1 MRIIP
6 FIFIILAGC
15 LITACQSNTLE
26 EEVITGNLMEV
37 EPSQEEL
44 DAIAL
49 ESQEKI
55 IQDFFAISP
64 SLFGDRFCYDHNS
77 ISQLILHGNNEEDT
91 WTKFEATNNY
101 LTLYHSECDVML
113 EFMTF
118 EMGSKKMAYLS
129 QMNHG
134 NQLFNCLVWDEEKAT
149 WKNRSNFP
157 RPQLS
162 DYFIDLS
169 PEEIDAVNE
178 YGADFVYIDPVDN
191 SAAFLFSE
199 WAMQMNMGEKQM
211 DEFNHEAA
219 YNFDLITSNGHFD
232 LQVSPILTGQQKSSN
247 FFVAYTKD
255 SVPSEQFSALYA
267 EACAELATVNLSAQ
281 LITYGS
287 NDFNVYF
294 PTDTFNF
301 QHMEQF
307 EPRDGFWF
315 YKKGSEP
322 IDLSAEVGINTVIT
336 QAKAYFSEEF

>member
-6 FIFIILAGC
+6 FIILAGC
-15 LITACQSNTLE
+15 LMAACQSNTPE

-49 ESQEKI
+49 ESQEEI
-55 IQDFFAISP
+55 IQDFFAINP

-77 ISQLILHGNNEEDT
+77 ISQLILHANNEEET
-91 WTKFEATNNY
+91 WTKFEVTNNY

-129 QMNHG
+129 QMNRG
-134 NQLFNCLVWDEEKAT
+134 SQQFNCLVWDEDKAT

-157 RPQLS
+157 RPQLAA
-162 DYFIDLS
+162 YFIDLS
-169 PEEIDAVNE
+169 PAERDLVNE
-178 YGADFVYIDPVDN
+178 YGADFIYINPVIN

-219 YNFDLITSNGHFD
+219 YNFELTTNSGHFE
-232 LQVSPILTGQQKSSN
+232 LEEKAILSGQHKADN
-247 FFVAYTKD
+247 FFVAYAKD
-255 SVPSEQFSALYA
+255 PVPSEQFNTLYA
-267 EACAELATVNLSAQ
+267 EVCAELATINLNTQ
-281 LITYGS
+281 IITYGS

-315 YKKGSEP
+315 YKKGAEP
-322 IDLSAEVGINTVIT
+322 IDLSAEEDINTVIT
-336 QAKAYFSEEF
+336 HAKAYFSEEF